1 MMNLFFL
8 TGEATADV
16 TSGGS
21 MISAFLPIILIFVVF
36 YFFIIRPEKK
46 RKKEVDTMRNEL
58 KVGDKI
64 TTIGGIVGKVT
75 NVNDKEDL
83 ITIETGA
90 DGVKLRI
97 TRWAIG
103 TKEAVEEKV
112 EEKLDESNGLN

>member
-1 MMNLFFL
+1 MINLFL
-8 TGEATADV
+8 EAAATTEVQPANPLV
-16 TSGGS
+16 S
-21 MISAFLPIILIFVVF
+21 FLPIILIFVVF

-46 RKKEVDTMRNEL
+46 RKKEVDAMRNDI
-58 KVGDKI
+58 KVGDTV

-90 DGVKLRI
+90 ENVKLRI

-103 TKEAVEEKV
+103 TKEKV
-112 EEKLDESNGLN
+112 EEKAPEAIDEKTND

>member
-1 MMNLFFL
+1 MINLFL
-8 TGEATADV
+8 TGEAAAEV
-16 TSGGS
+16 QVANPIVS
-21 MISAFLPIILIFVVF
+21 FLPIILIFVVF

-46 RKKEVDTMRNEL
+46 RKKEVDTMRNDI

-103 TKEAVEEKV
+103 TKENPEEKAPEAA
-112 EEKLDESNGLN
+112 EEKTND